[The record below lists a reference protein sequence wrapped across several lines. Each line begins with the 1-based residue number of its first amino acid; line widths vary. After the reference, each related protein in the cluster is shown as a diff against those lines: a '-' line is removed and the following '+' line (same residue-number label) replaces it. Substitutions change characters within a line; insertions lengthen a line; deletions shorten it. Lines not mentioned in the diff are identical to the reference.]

1 MPLVSIDYL
10 DREKNLRRIVLEKKN
25 TGFTPTPDNCPTY
38 KIGICGRCKTISTLE
53 FTGGIDLTMGDRIMD
68 GKTVQA
74 SCFSLDCKGSMTDF
88 VPAHKVPPTE
98 PHFQQILWAQGLL
111 DEAVR
116 QNIPVDPDK
125 IMQLVFQRINDAA
138 LRG

>member
-1 MPLVSIDYL
+1 MVLVPVEYL
-10 DREKNLRRIVLEKKN
+10 DRDKSLKRIILEKRDN
-25 TGFTPTPDNCPTY
+25 GFTPTPDNCPTY

-53 FTGGIDLTMGDRIMD
+53 FTGGIDISMGDRIMD

-74 SCFSLDCKGSMTDF
+74 TCFSRDCKGATTDF

-98 PHFQQILWAQGLL
+98 KHFQQILWAQGLL

-116 QNIPVDPDK
+116 QSIPVDPDK
-125 IMQLVFQRINDAA
+125 IMGLVMERINAQC
-138 LRG
+138 